1 MSNDRIEQL
10 EPALATRLERLS
22 NRNQVTTERDPRSS
36 LDDELEARMARLA
49 ERRQVAEAKSSPAR
63 KTGPTRRRHPA
74 RKSRIAALTLSLM
87 TTVGLT
93 TRFVT
98 TDSGNASVL
107 AVDDGSASATAAST
121 GLAASTGTAAAGTS
135 SQGSAQTVSS
145 PVVGDAYSNRFGVVQ
160 VQATFGSDGS
170 LVDVEVVQAPGQD
183 WRSARIS
190 NLAVPMLNSE
200 ALTVQSARVDSISG
214 ATYTSISYQQS
225 LQSAIDIARSEG
237 LTQLT

>member
-1 MSNDRIEQL
+1 
-10 EPALATRLERLS
+10 
-22 NRNQVTTERDPRSS
+22 
-36 LDDELEARMARLA
+36 MARLA
-49 ERRQVAEAKSSPAR
+49 ARRQVGETPSGSDRPKR
-63 KTGPTRRRHPA
+63 PTKRRHPA

-93 TRFVT
+93 TRFIASDAGNVAGLT
-98 TDSGNASVL
+98 TNDAPS
-107 AVDDGSASATAAST
+107 SATAGASGT
-121 GLAASTGTAAAGTS
+121 APGTVSSGAASSVSTETA
-135 SQGSAQTVSS
+135 SS

-170 LVDVEVVQAPGQD
+170 LVDVEVVQAPSQD

-200 ALTVQSARVDSISG
+200 ALTVQSARVDTISG
-214 ATYTSISYQQS
+214 ATYTSVSYQRS

-237 LTQLT
+237 LTQLA